1 MNFLK
6 MSPWANYPLID
17 NNNHL
22 MVTTSH
28 ELDICAQKLVEIK
41 LGLCLLNLP
50 LNHIVKIKNP
60 HQKYKIL
67 TEFWLPSCNELSL
80 TVIAKNPLHINIGET
95 LCLLQLLPIQIFLP
109 GIFSYNL
116 KKIPIPP
123 KSIVFHNN
131 SCCRVKPRTQEKNS
145 ILW

>member
-1 MNFLK
+1 

-67 TEFWLPSCNELSL
+67 TEFWLPSCNK
-80 TVIAKNPLHINIGET
+80 KNI
-95 LCLLQLLPIQIFLP
+95 
-109 GIFSYNL
+109 
-116 KKIPIPP
+116 
-123 KSIVFHNN
+123 
-131 SCCRVKPRTQEKNS
+131 
-145 ILW
+145 

>member
-80 TVIAKNPLHINIGET
+80 TVIAKNSLHINIGET

-116 KKIPIPP
+116 KKKNTYPYPP
-123 KSIVFHNN
+123 KKYCFS
-131 SCCRVKPRTQEKNS
+131 Q
-145 ILW
+145 